1 MFRQIYKKIFRLIF
15 VILGVTI
22 LTFSLI
28 YFVPGNPAEIILGQ
42 AGIEPTKQEVMLL
55 EEKMGLNK
63 PIHIQYTNWIVNVLK
78 GDLGKSYVSR
88 ENVIDELVYRF
99 PKTLELTFVAFIIMT
114 VISFSV
120 GIFCAL
126 YKNSI
131 FDYSIKIFSFLVMA
145 IPSFWLGF
153 ILIYKFSLE
162 LKILPVA
169 GSGTVKHIILPAV
182 VLALPMI
189 GKYIRLIR
197 ISFLEALEEEYVYS
211 LRAKGIKEQIIV
223 INNVMKNALIS
234 IIPSIAISIGGLI
247 GGSVIVENIFAWPG
261 LGSYLVSSIMNRD
274 FPVVQGYVL
283 LMGIM
288 FVIINF
294 IADLLIQL
302 LNPKN
307 SYERSNKV

>member
-1 MFRQIYKKIFRLIF
+1 MFKYFCKKFLRLIF

-55 EEKMGLNK
+55 EEKMGLNE
-63 PIHIQYTNWIVNVLK
+63 PVYVQYKNWITNTLK
-78 GDLGKSYVSR
+78 GDLGTSYVSR
-88 ENVIDELVYRF
+88 ENVIDELIYRV
-99 PKTLELTFVAFIIMT
+99 PKTIELTLIAFIIMI
-114 VISFSV
+114 VVSFSV

-126 YKNSI
+126 YKNTL
-131 FDYSIKIFSFLVMA
+131 FDYSIKILSFLIMA

-153 ILIYKFSLE
+153 ILIYKFSLDM
-162 LKILPVA
+162 KILPVA
-169 GSGTVKHIILPAV
+169 GSGTARHIVLPAV

-189 GKYIRLIR
+189 GKYVRLIR
-197 ISFLEALEEEYVYS
+197 ISFLEALDEEYVYS
-211 LRAKGIKEQIIV
+211 LRAKGLREQIIV

-283 LMGIM
+283 LMGIV

-294 IADLLIQL
+294 IADLFIQL
-302 LNPKN
+302 LNPKK
-307 SYERSNKV
+307 SYERSNNI